1 MIKPYHYIQS
11 ISHYILQCG
20 PPVLSWFINPMNL
33 ARLLELF
40 APTLL
45 SFVSPTLLTF
55 ASNISD
61 PPWFIMDIMMDVI
74 PINDKIPTIS
84 HMYIVIY
91 IYVYIY
97 IYTQYIYISSGYLT

>member
-1 MIKPYHYIQS
+1 MW
-11 ISHYILQCG
+11 

-74 PINDKIPTIS
+74 PINDKISTIS
-84 HMYIVIY
+84 HMYILIFIYRYNYAYNIY
-91 IYVYIY
+91 IYPLVI
-97 IYTQYIYISSGYLT
+97 